1 MILMGVGDSGEAEK
15 DQGVRQAG
23 LQRRVQL
30 PTGGS
35 LTLALMRASSDRDKT
50 TRFAI
55 GALGEEYWRSPLFS
69 PPKTQPAPAG
79 KKNLF
84 LVEILV

>member
-35 LTLALMRASSDRDKT
+35 LTLAFMRASSDLEIT
-50 TRFAI
+50 TR
-55 GALGEEYWRSPLFS
+55 
-69 PPKTQPAPAG
+69 
-79 KKNLF
+79 
-84 LVEILV
+84 

>member
-55 GALGEEYWRSPLFS
+55 GALGEEYWSRRCSV
-69 PPKTQPAPAG
+69 PKTQPAQRA
-79 KKNLF
+79 KKIF
-84 LVEILV
+84 F

>member
-55 GALGEEYWRSPLFS
+55 VRWVRNTGGRRCSVPRKPSPR
-69 PPKTQPAPAG
+69 QRA
-79 KKNLF
+79 KKIF
-84 LVEILV
+84 F